1 MSFQLPPNPE
11 TQLLLEAETLAQDA
25 VLVASQF
32 DADVLARY
40 KATYENYWKLGR
52 DITGQ
57 QLQAR
62 SNRLGPTEIAI
73 LLKSGAFVQ
82 ALLAMQA
89 PLEEKYWSAP
99 YDYSVVNV
107 TFQDGHTE
115 SALPSLVEVYGL
127 MQVHGLVTGGKI
139 VLGEMRD
146 AWLPPQPEEEPQPE
160 ESNPE

>member
-52 DITGQ
+52 DITVQ

-99 YDYSVVNV
+99 YSYTVEGV
-107 TFQDGHTE
+107 TFQDGHIEAT
-115 SALPSLVEVYGL
+115 LPSLVEVYGL

-139 VLGEMRD
+139 VLGELRE
-146 AWLPPQPEEEPQPE
+146 AWAPTPTPE

>member
-52 DITGQ
+52 DITVE

-89 PLEEKYWSAP
+89 PLEEKY
-99 YDYSVVNV
+99 
-107 TFQDGHTE
+107 
-115 SALPSLVEVYGL
+115 
-127 MQVHGLVTGGKI
+127 
-139 VLGEMRD
+139 
-146 AWLPPQPEEEPQPE
+146 
-160 ESNPE
+160 

>member
-1 MSFQLPPNPE
+1 MFTLPPNPE

-32 DADVLARY
+32 DSDVLARY

-52 DITGQ
+52 DITVE

-99 YDYSVVNV
+99 YSYSVVDIS
-107 TFQDGHTE
+107 FQDGHTE
-115 SALPSLVEVYGL
+115 ATLPSLVEVYGL

-139 VLGEMRD
+139 VLGEKQP